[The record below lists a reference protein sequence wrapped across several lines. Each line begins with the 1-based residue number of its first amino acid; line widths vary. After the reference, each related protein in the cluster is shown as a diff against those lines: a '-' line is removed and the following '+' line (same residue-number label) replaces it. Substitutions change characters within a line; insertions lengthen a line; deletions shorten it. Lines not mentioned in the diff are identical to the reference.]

1 MYVYI
6 YIHSMYIYILHYI
19 YIHIHMYMYTYI
31 YIHTLLST
39 CIHITLDAGSPNP
52 EGDKGRSRQEP
63 FWTPGGP
70 WSKSSKAS
78 SASVHGF
85 SSWGYILFHHGWKIP
100 PKKME
105 VTSGVWENHPW
116 KIIHGKSSCSKPESS

>member
-1 MYVYI
+1 MYMYVYI
-6 YIHSMYIYILHYI
+6 YICMY
-19 YIHIHMYMYTYI
+19 
-31 YIHTLLST
+31 TLLST

-78 SASVHGF
+78 AYPVGD
-85 SSWGYILFHHGWKIP
+85 IP
-100 PKKME
+100 SFIMAGKSPNSME
-105 VTSGVWENHPW
+105 VSSGVWENHPW
-116 KIIHGKSSCSKPESS
+116 KIMFKTRNHRSFLLVENGIPLMVIINRPGFSSATQPCCK